1 MKTRNFKMKKL
12 SKKTLYRSWVS
23 YSQHNLTSMSFDRL
37 QAFGY
42 CWSML
47 PVINELY
54 KDPKDIQ
61 QAMKRHSAFY
71 NTEPQMGVIINGITI
86 GMEEQRANGEMIDD
100 TTINSIKLGLMG
112 PIAGIGDSM
121 IPGTFIPI
129 LLSIA
134 LLLSNNGNPLGAIF
148 YIVTYISLI
157 TIGSYKLFYMGYNLG
172 LDAVTLFTSEK
183 ASKIREGISRLG
195 ILIMGGIAASYVHLT
210 TTLNFEQNSVNIQV
224 QPLIDN
230 IFPKLLPLLTVILC
244 WYLMSKKGVTPIR
257 MMIYLFLGTIVG
269 VLLNVF

>member
-1 MKTRNFKMKKL
+1 MPKL
-12 SKKTLYRSWVS
+12 SKKTLDRSWIA

-54 KDPKDIQ
+54 KDPQEIK

-86 GMEEQRANGEMIDD
+86 GMEEQRANGEPIDD

-134 LLLSNNGNPLGAIF
+134 LLLSTNGSPVGAVF
-148 YIVTYISLI
+148 YIITYISLI
-157 TIGSYKLFYMGYNLG
+157 CFGSYKLFYMGYHLG
-172 LDAVTLFTSEK
+172 LDAVTLFTSDK
-183 ASKIREGISRLG
+183 AYRVREGISRLG
-195 ILIMGGIAASYVHLT
+195 ILIMGGIAAAYVNLN
-210 TTLNFEQNSVNIQV
+210 TTLSFQQNAVNIQV
-224 QPLIDN
+224 QTLIDN
-230 IFPKLLPLLTVILC
+230 IFPKLLPLLAVLLC
-244 WYLMSKKGVTPIR
+244 WYLMSKKGVSPIK
-257 MMIYLFLGTIVG
+257 MMLYLFLGTIVG

>member
-1 MKTRNFKMKKL
+1 MPKL
-12 SKKTLYRSWVS
+12 SKKTLDRSWIA

-54 KDPKDIQ
+54 KDPQEIK

-86 GMEEQRANGEMIDD
+86 GMEEQRANGEPIDD

-134 LLLSNNGNPLGAIF
+134 LLLSTNGSPAA
-148 YIVTYISLI
+148 YV
-157 TIGSYKLFYMGYNLG
+157 NLN
-172 LDAVTLFTSEK
+172 
-183 ASKIREGISRLG
+183 
-195 ILIMGGIAASYVHLT
+195 
-210 TTLNFEQNSVNIQV
+210 TTLSFQQNAVNIQV
-224 QPLIDN
+224 QTLIDN
-230 IFPKLLPLLTVILC
+230 IFPKLLPLLAVLLC
-244 WYLMSKKGVTPIR
+244 WYLMSKKGVSPIK
-257 MMIYLFLGTIVG
+257 MMLYLFLGTIVG